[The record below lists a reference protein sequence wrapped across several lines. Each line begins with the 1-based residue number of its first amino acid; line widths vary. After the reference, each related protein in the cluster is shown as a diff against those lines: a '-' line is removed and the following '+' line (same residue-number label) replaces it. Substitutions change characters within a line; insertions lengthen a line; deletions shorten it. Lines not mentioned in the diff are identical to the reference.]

1 MDKIQLEKN
10 RGSGGNEREN
20 ARIIVVLDLFRSH
33 SFSCRQ
39 FYSKSINK
47 GDRRLFVGG
56 IVDYDWKGELEWIEN
71 SW

>member
-1 MDKIQLEKN
+1 MDRIQLEKN

-20 ARIIVVLDLFRSH
+20 ARIIVVLNLFRSH
-33 SFSCRQ
+33 RFSCRQ
-39 FYSKSINK
+39 FYRKSINK

-56 IVDYDWKGELEWIEN
+56 IVDYDWGGELEWIEH